1 MVFLSVIL
9 DTLRQAGI
17 ALLPPMAPEQIAEI
31 RDHLRATPAYTEH
44 VQAYSDGAARNFDH
58 TAEGTEIWCHA
69 MSDVVAAPHFFE
81 FALAQVELARAYLEA
96 LPRLYSMNAFWTRPG
111 TRAPV
116 AHLQEWH
123 RDNDDDRFLA
133 FFVYGTDVEEEA
145 DGPHEYQ
152 LGTHHGGEPGG
163 PISVF
168 GPAGTAWAADTHGLH
183 RGPKPA
189 RGHRLLLWARYG
201 VSDPP
206 RAYLQDRLE
215 SVPAGVLGDRYPSDP
230 ELREIVRL
238 VVQ

>member
-1 MVFLSVIL
+1 MAAVIL
-9 DTLRQAGI
+9 DDLHQAGI
-17 ALLPPMAPEQIAEI
+17 TMLPPLTPEQITEV
-31 RDHLRATPAYTEH
+31 RDHLRKTTAYTEH
-44 VQAYSDGAARNFDH
+44 VQAYSDGAARDFDY

-69 MSDVVAAPHFFE
+69 MADVVAAPHFFE
-81 FALAQVELARAYLEA
+81 FALQQVELARAYLEA

-116 AHLQEWH
+116 AYLQEWH

-145 DGPHEYQ
+145 DGPHEFQ
-152 LGTHHGGEPGG
+152 IGTHLGLESGGPLSVLGT
-163 PISVF
+163 
-168 GPAGTAWAADTHGLH
+168 AGTAWAADTHGLH
-183 RGPKPA
+183 RGSKPK

-215 SVPAGVLGDRYPSDP
+215 PVPAEVLGDRYPADP

-238 VVQ
+238 VVR